1 MKNDKLYK
9 SDYKRKKK
17 AINKLRFLL
26 LRVWFYKNWFTLL
39 VVVTGI
45 LVAATVTGIMPINI
59 PIIGKISNAIKQYFN
74 EFLRL
79 GEEGYMSLFGSL
91 TGIFSI
97 FFALGY
103 LSSNIKHVS
112 YSMINK
118 TKINKILEGSKL
130 TMTEMGKIVTLETR
144 IEMDLN
150 GDNKI
155 GKHLFET
162 PERENIVNDIINTF
176 DELSTIL
183 SIEDEILHEVNEKHS
198 IKNKEK
204 EETIEVVDRK
214 PSTKYRP
221 PGF

>member
-1 MKNDKLYK
+1 MKNEKLYK

-17 AINKLRFLL
+17 AIKKLRFLL
-26 LRVWFYKNWFTLL
+26 LKVWFYKNWFTLL
-39 VVVTGI
+39 VVIVGI
-45 LVAATVTGIMPINI
+45 LVAATMTGIMPINI
-59 PIIGKISNAIKQYFN
+59 PIIGKLSNAIKKYFN
-74 EFLRL
+74 EFLTL
-79 GEEGYMSLFGSL
+79 GDKEYISLFGSL

-130 TMTEMGKIVTLETR
+130 TMTEMGKIVTLEER

-155 GKHLFET
+155 GKHLLET
-162 PERENIVNDIINTF
+162 PGNENIVTDIVNTF
-176 DELSTIL
+176 NELSTIL
-183 SIEDEILHEVNEKHS
+183 SIEDEILDEVNEKNS
-198 IKNKEK
+198 IKNKQK
-204 EETIEVVDRK
+204 EETVEVVDRK

>member
-1 MKNDKLYK
+1 MKNEKLYK

-39 VVVTGI
+39 VVVGGI
-45 LVAATVTGIMPINI
+45 LVAATMTGIMPINI
-59 PIIGKISNAIKQYFN
+59 PIIGKISDTIKQYFN
-74 EFLRL
+74 EFLGL
-79 GEEGYMSLFGSL
+79 EDKGYMSLFGSL

-112 YSMINK
+112 YAMINK

-130 TMTEMGKIVTLETR
+130 TMSEMGKIVTIETR
-144 IEMDLN
+144 VEMDLD

-155 GKHLFET
+155 GKHSLET
-162 PERENIVNDIINTF
+162 PVNENIITDIMNTF
-176 DELSTIL
+176 NELTTIL

-198 IKNKEK
+198 VKNKQK
-204 EETIEVVDRK
+204 EETVEVVDRK
-214 PSTKYRP
+214 PSTRYRP

>member
-1 MKNDKLYK
+1 M
-9 SDYKRKKK
+9 
-17 AINKLRFLL
+17 
-26 LRVWFYKNWFTLL
+26 
-39 VVVTGI
+39 
-45 LVAATVTGIMPINI
+45 
-59 PIIGKISNAIKQYFN
+59 IS
-74 EFLRL
+74 
-79 GEEGYMSLFGSL
+79 
-91 TGIFSI
+91 
-97 FFALGY
+97 
-103 LSSNIKHVS
+103 
-112 YSMINK
+112 K

-162 PERENIVNDIINTF
+162 PERENIVTDIMNTF

-183 SIEDEILHEVNEKHS
+183 SLEDEILHEVNEKHS
-198 IKNKEK
+198 IKNKQK
-204 EETIEVVDRK
+204 EETVEVVDRK